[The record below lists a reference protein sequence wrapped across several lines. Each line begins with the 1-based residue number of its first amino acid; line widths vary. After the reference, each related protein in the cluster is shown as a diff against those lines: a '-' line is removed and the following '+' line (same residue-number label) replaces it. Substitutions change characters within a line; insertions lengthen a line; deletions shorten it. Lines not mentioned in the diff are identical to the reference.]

1 LQFDSQFSD
10 LRQWTLL
17 VPVLISWAICV
28 CGLPV
33 YIKLL
38 KQFQIQQY
46 LREEGPKSHAHKAK
60 TPTAGGVCFWLATVI
75 VVIGASIW
83 SHTIY
88 LPVMLVLAVASIC
101 GFLGL
106 ADDMAKVM
114 QKSNKGV
121 SEKLR
126 LVVET
131 LTGFVLGL
139 FIVFGSEISGWLGGN
154 GIHVM
159 GFGHSRYDWLEPLG
173 QLFISLPQGEML
185 SHLVPALFVVALSTF
200 LIPATTNAVNLHD
213 GMDGLAGGTSFLVL
227 LTLAYIL
234 FVSGPGDLGLLCL
247 ITAGAVFGFL
257 LFNKYPAKIFMGDT
271 GSLFLGGLIGAVGA
285 VGGIIVWFVPLMLIY
300 IVETISVLAQI
311 SYFKLTK
318 PYTPAVPISQAKL
331 ILTKLTTRLPGEG
344 KRLFRMAPLHHH
356 YEAVLAE
363 KGVREWQVV
372 AFFWLAQLSICFF
385 VLAAFFTLRAHDLAN
400 GSIPF

>member
-1 LQFDSQFSD
+1 MT
-10 LRQWTLL
+10 QWMIL
-17 VPVLISWAICV
+17 VPALASWAICV

-60 TPTAGGVCFWLATVI
+60 TPTAGGVCFWLATVLTCLG
-75 VVIGASIW
+75 VSFW
-83 SHTIY
+83 YKTFN
-88 LPVMLVLAVASIC
+88 LPIALILIVASIC

-131 LTGFVLGL
+131 VTGFALGL
-139 FIVFGSEISGWLGGN
+139 VIIFEFPLVDWLHSCCPLISGGTCCSPNYIWLPHDSNSIFAGGA
-154 GIHVM
+154 G
-159 GFGHSRYDWLEPLG
+159 EPL
-173 QLFISLPQGEML
+173 SVM
-185 SHLVPALFVVALSTF
+185 VPPAVTLILSTF

-227 LTLAYIL
+227 LTMGTIF
-234 FVSGPGDLGLLCL
+234 FVSGQNDLGLLCIVSAASL
-247 ITAGAVFGFL
+247 FGFL
-257 LFNKYPAKIFMGDT
+257 LFNKYPAKVFMGDT
-271 GSLFLGGLIGAVGA
+271 GSLFLGGLIGALGA
-285 VGGIIVWFVPLMLIY
+285 VGGIVLLFIPLMLIY

-311 SYFKLTK
+311 SYYKLTK

-356 YEAVLAE
+356 YEMVFAE

-372 AFFWLAQLSICFF
+372 AMFWLAQLSICFF
-385 VLAAFFTLRAHDLAN
+385 VLAIFFSMRGYALAHSHVLY
-400 GSIPF
+400 

>member
-1 LQFDSQFSD
+1 M
-10 LRQWTLL
+10 
-17 VPVLISWAICV
+17 PVLISWAICV
-28 CGLPV
+28 SGLPA

-60 TPTAGGVCFWLATVI
+60 TPTAGGVCFWLATVLTCA
-75 VVIGASIW
+75 GMSIW
-83 SHTIY
+83 SKSFD
-88 LPVMLVLAVASIC
+88 LPIAVILIVASIC

-126 LVVET
+126 LLVET
-131 LTGFVLGL
+131 ATGFALGL
-139 FIVFGSEISGWLGGN
+139 VIIFEGPVF
-154 GIHVM
+154 
-159 GFGHSRYDWLEPLG
+159 DWLHGYHSLNKGADLAPNYIWLPHDSSFFLASQSTDPLMVMVPPA
-173 QLFISLPQGEML
+173 FILI
-185 SHLVPALFVVALSTF
+185 LSTF

-227 LTLAYIL
+227 VTMGTIF
-234 FVSGPGDLGLLCL
+234 FVSGRYDLGWLC
-247 ITAGAVFGFL
+247 IVSAASVFGFL
-257 LFNKYPAKIFMGDT
+257 LFNKYPAKVFMGDT
-271 GSLFLGGLIGAVGA
+271 GSLFLGGLIGALGA
-285 VGGIIVWFVPLMLIY
+285 VGGIVVLFVPLMLIY

-318 PYTPAVPISQAKL
+318 PYTPAVPISPAKL

-356 YEAVLAE
+356 FEAILAE
-363 KGVREWQVV
+363 KGMREWQVV
-372 AFFWLAQLSICFF
+372 AFFWLAQLSLCFF
-385 VLAAFFTLRAHDLAN
+385 VLGAFFALRAYALAH
-400 GSIPF
+400 STIVY